1 MMARWLWGMGLWLMG
16 MATMAA
22 AQRPN
27 LALQR
32 VAPNASQVC
41 RYETLQVRVEVV
53 ADYDNPFD
61 PTQIRIDGE
70 FLTPSGKRLLVPGFF
85 TQDFERVSPDGTS
98 LRPVGAPSFAVRFTP
113 TELGTYRYRIVATGQ
128 GKRQVT
134 SQWLTLKVSPNPS
147 AKGFVRRGKFWHL
160 RFDDGTPFVPVGL
173 NVCWSSN
180 NLSAYE
186 RWFSAMKQNGANFA
200 RIWLVRWN
208 MGLEW
213 TRGDGN
219 GMYQGI
225 GRYALDNAWRIDE
238 LLRLAEGNGIYLML
252 CLGYHGEL
260 ADRQLYFGEQ
270 AWDKNPY
277 NRKNGGPCDKP
288 ADFWTNPEAKRL
300 YKQRLR
306 YLIAR
311 YAHSPNVLAFEI
323 WNEVHA
329 PADWVKEMAQFVR
342 SVDIYGHLLTTTYG
356 DDAVWQLPEMD
367 FAQTHWYGDGSQRD
381 CTMTVCV
388 FRQMRWRVKMTDE
401 VTAHDPKRH
410 LDGRS
415 HPCVVAGLFG

>member
-1 MMARWLWGMGLWLMG
+1 
-16 MATMAA
+16 MAA

-27 LALQR
+27 FALQR
-32 VAPNASQVC
+32 VAPDASQVR

-70 FLTPSGKRLLVPGFF
+70 FVAPSGKRLLVPGFF
-85 TQDFERVSPDGTS
+85 TQDFERASPDGTS
-98 LRPVGAPSFAVRFTP
+98 LRPVGEPYFAVRFTP
-113 TELGTYRYRIVATGQ
+113 TELGTYRYRIVMTGRGTRDEGRATVTQ
-128 GKRQVT
+128 MQVA
-134 SQWLTLKVSPNPS
+134 SAWFTLKVTPNPQGKGRGMRDEGRE
-147 AKGFVRRGKFWHL
+147 KGFVRRGKFWHL

-186 RWFSAMKQNGANFA
+186 RWFSAMKRNGANFA

-213 TRGDGN
+213 TKGDGN

-238 LLRLAEGNGIYLML
+238 LLRLAERNGIYLML

-288 ADFWTNPEAKRL
+288 ADFWTNPDAKRL

-311 YAHSPNVLAFEI
+311 YAHSPNVLAFEF

-329 PADWVKEMAQFVR
+329 PADWVREMAQFVR
-342 SVDIYGHLLTTTYG
+342 STDIYGHLLTTTYG

-367 FAQTHWYGDGSQRD
+367 FTQTHWYGDGSQRD
-381 CTMTVCV
+381 CTMTV
-388 FRQMRWRVKMTDE
+388 
-401 VTAHDPKRH
+401 
-410 LDGRS
+410 
-415 HPCVVAGLFG
+415 